1 MRFSEAH
8 GRKVMSTATAE
19 TVGKVD
25 GFLVDPVTRSVA
37 GLRLKKTPGDRDTV
51 AWADLTAFGV
61 DAVTVTDVDR
71 FQVPEGRLAEL
82 QGKEQ
87 LLLGKRLL
95 EESGDELGEVE
106 DVEFDAATGALTV
119 LRTKTEEI
127 DAARLRGI
135 GSYAVVVTR
144 G

>member
-1 MRFSEAH
+1 MRFSEAR
-8 GRKVMSTATAE
+8 GRTVMSTSTAE

-25 GFLVDPVTRSVA
+25 GFLVDAATRCVV

-51 AWADLTAFGV
+51 AWADLAAFGV
-61 DAVTVTDVDR
+61 DAVTVADVDR
-71 FQVPEGRLAEL
+71 LQIAEGRLAEL
-82 QGKEQ
+82 QGKERS
-87 LLLGKRLL
+87 LLGKRLL

-106 DVEFDAATGALTV
+106 DVEFDAATGALTL
-119 LRTKTEEI
+119 LRTKTEEV
-127 DAARLRGI
+127 DAGRLRGV

>member
-71 FQVPEGRLAEL
+71 FQVAEGRLAEL
-82 QGKEQ
+82 QGKERS
-87 LLLGKRLL
+87 LLGKRLL